1 MGIFSTTA
9 YESLAAISDNMMASL
24 QVQTSQLTQIA
35 ETALAAG
42 IDKYQGKD
50 YEGAATDFER
60 YVGIMRP
67 YAFDMEQENHLGEAT
82 EYLANAFLKLEK
94 TDKAIAAYKTG
105 IELSP
110 DRVETRAKLGN
121 LYFSL
126 ERYGDAE
133 DAYRGAY
140 NINTED
146 PNVAFSLGQA
156 LLQQE
161 RYVDASDL
169 FSKVKKLDPESG
181 NGQYGLG
188 LAFRDQ
194 GDIDAAS
201 EQFKAATEI
210 NPEFYDAWAELGYLY
225 ADTGQMDLAQDVFEF
240 LGNKDETGLADTLNR
255 YMYKVESPK
264 FAFIG
269 ADSTFPRTMGART
282 PVSAIDAYLV
292 NANTSKQF
300 NMVFQFTKAMD
311 MSSVQ
316 NRTNWN
322 IGRSDKSGVGELYNF
337 GVRVPD
343 TEIKLPPI
351 PERVVYDP
359 SMLQATVTFTVSQN
373 SAADGTLDPSH
384 ILFRFNGVDS
394 FGNAMGED
402 GDDFTGYSGID

>member
-1 MGIFSTTA
+1 MGTFSATSYDSLVA
-9 YESLAAISDNMMASL
+9 IGESMMASL
-24 QVQTSQLTQIA
+24 QVQTGQLTQIA

-42 IDKYQGKD
+42 IDKYQTDD
-50 YEGAATDFER
+50 YEGAVADFER
-60 YVGIMRP
+60 YIGIMRP
-67 YAFDMEQENHLGEAT
+67 YAFDAEQDTHLGEAT

-94 TDKAIAAYKTG
+94 TDNAIAAFKTG
-105 IELSP
+105 IELVP

-156 LLQQE
+156 LLYQD
-161 RYVDASDL
+161 RHADASAL

-188 LAFRDQ
+188 LVFQDQ
-194 GDIDAAS
+194 GDTDGAS

-210 NPEFYDAWAELGYLY
+210 NPEFYDAWVELGYLY
-225 ADTGQMDLAQDVFEF
+225 ADSGQMDRAQEIFEF
-240 LGNKDETGLADTLNR
+240 LEDEEETALADTLNR
-255 YMYKVESPK
+255 YMYKTESPQ

-269 ADSTFPRTMGART
+269 ADSTFPRYMGART
-282 PVSAIDAYLV
+282 PISAIDAYLQ
-292 NANTSKQF
+292 NANTTKQF
-300 NMVFQFTKAMD
+300 TMVFQFTKEMS

-322 IGRSDKSGVGELYNF
+322 ISRSDKSGVGELYNF
-337 GVRVPD
+337 GVRVPA
-343 TEIKLPPI
+343 TEVDLPPI
-351 PERVVYDP
+351 PERVVYD
-359 SMLQATVTFTVSQN
+359 SDLLQATVTFSITQN

-384 ILFRFNGVDS
+384 VLFRFNGLDS

-402 GDDFTGYSGID
+402 GDDFSGYSGIG